1 MTELKERKLILND
14 EEIKF
19 ESLSDEQKV
28 LFENIEN
35 HNVEERSALVQADK
49 HRRLKESY
57 ANDLQRTFVKEEE
70 EEDEET
76 TEEGD
81 S

>member
-19 ESLSDEQKV
+19 ESLSDEQKA

-57 ANDLQRTFVKEEE
+57 ANDLQRTFVNEEE
-70 EEDEET
+70 NESEET

>member
-1 MTELKERKLILND
+1 M
-14 EEIKF
+14 
-19 ESLSDEQKV
+19 
-28 LFENIEN
+28 FENIEN
-35 HNVEERSALVQADK
+35 HNVEERSALLQADK

-57 ANDLQRTFVKEEE
+57 ANDLQRIFVNEEE
-70 EEDEET
+70 NKDEET

>member
-57 ANDLQRTFVKEEE
+57 ANDLQRTFVKEE
-70 EEDEET
+70 DEET